1 MYRVSGHY
9 RLVYLDTYG
18 RMHLT
23 GVFMAPAQQ
32 DGFDNTRNERTLEG
46 GGSGAA

>member
-1 MYRVSGHY
+1 MVGLWGMTNSIRPYP
-9 RLVYLDTYG
+9 
-18 RMHLT
+18 